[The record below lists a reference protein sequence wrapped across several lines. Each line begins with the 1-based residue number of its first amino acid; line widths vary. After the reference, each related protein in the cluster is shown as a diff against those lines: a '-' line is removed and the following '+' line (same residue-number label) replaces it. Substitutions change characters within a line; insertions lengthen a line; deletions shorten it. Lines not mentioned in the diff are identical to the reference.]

1 MLWFSFYSFVKFGR
15 QHKFLFFCSLHTSV
29 GKCILAKQAIG
40 IVLSMCIFAGA
51 GAPSLYSFSYSHVIN
66 AFLLSRNQWKHQIL
80 RINFLLAQKFR
91 LSGVKMESGMLRN
104 KDILILTIC
113 FFPSPFLLPTFLF
126 CVWLVEYSGMMQLLR
141 LLLQMG
147 IMSASTDGETRKRY
161 HSSCHMRFLY
171 KYICLL
177 FLLSI
182 AFASFVSIMAFS
194 FVWRY
199 MLMSFD
205 FT

>member
-1 MLWFSFYSFVKFGR
+1 M
-15 QHKFLFFCSLHTSV
+15 
-29 GKCILAKQAIG
+29 AKQAIG

-80 RINFLLAQKFR
+80 RVNFLLAQKFR

-113 FFPSPFLLPTFLF
+113 FFTSPFLLPTFLF

-147 IMSASTDGETRKRY
+147 IMSLMKDGETGKRY
-161 HSSCHMRFLY
+161 HSGFHIRFIY
-171 KYICLL
+171 KYIHYNFYILL
-177 FLLSI
+177 LLLT
-182 AFASFVSIMAFS
+182 
-194 FVWRY
+194 Y
-199 MLMSFD
+199 
-205 FT
+205 